1 MLGYNRNMSNRLKL
15 FYLTVTALVFAL
27 LGSGCRMTEVLRI
40 TPAPLESPTP
50 KLQLNQV
57 TDIPTLPVVTPTS
70 TPQIGSYVR
79 YEDPSDIFTRVTQ
92 EMLPGKSYDQVVIF
106 GTVEGFTTQTDAW
119 GNTVY
124 SGDLRVSHHSGTE
137 FRVTCDDFCFY
148 TDARRNLIPSDKV
161 IRGSEVIVFGAANET
176 LTEISA
182 DLIAVHTLAQ
192 APEVRFPEMSG
203 LPSGMTYSE
212 YELDSF
218 PKLNPIRISG
228 SSASPSAEATATPDP
243 YGYTADTS
251 YGYNTYGYT
260 DTGSYAGTGG
270 YGRPTSTP
278 NRPPTETPT
287 PIPDVTEAP
296 QPAATQD
303 LNELLQARLTHTL
316 ANRSNYTWGAYGER
330 YSVFLEYD
338 QDQNRDP
345 RHPTRAD
352 ISIESNDYAFTD
364 YWIPYVHNPMYYNW
378 GVVCYGGDWY
388 LTLRSVVDLDPDADV
403 ADLVYNDRTIR
414 SQQNFDSRKGYLRSF
429 GYSIIDNKLF
439 YFYQTENGYGISI
452 NLQDYDLG
460 FDDIPFGYVGSYT
473 EMDPFYS
480 DDLITFF
487 GHRGGKWY
495 YVELGKE
502 EPQYGYY
509 W

>member
-1 MLGYNRNMSNRLKL
+1 MWHRLKL
-15 FYLTVTALVFAL
+15 LTLIPALFLFAL

-57 TDIPTLPVVTPTS
+57 TDIPTLPVITPTS
-70 TPQIGSYVR
+70 TPQIGSYVL
-79 YEDPSDIFTRVTQ
+79 YEDPSDIFTRVTS
-92 EMLPGKSYDQVVIF
+92 EMLPGRSYDQVVIF
-106 GTVEGFTTQTDAW
+106 GTVDGFTTQTDAW
-119 GNTVY
+119 GNTIY

-148 TDARRNLIPSDKV
+148 TDALRNLIPSDKV
-161 IRGSEVIVFGAANET
+161 TRGSEVIIFGAAGET
-176 LTEISA
+176 LTDISA
-182 DLIAVHTLAQ
+182 DLIAVHTLAEV
-192 APEVRFPEMSG
+192 PEVRFPEMSG
-203 LPSGMTYSE
+203 LPSGMTYNE

-218 PKLNPIRISG
+218 PQLNPIRISG
-228 SSASPSAEATATPDP
+228 SSASPVSVPTSTPDP
-243 YGYTADTS
+243 WGYTADTAS
-251 YGYNTYGYT
+251 TYTDNTYSGNYT
-260 DTGSYAGTGG
+260 G
-270 YGRPTSTP
+270 YGKPTSTP
-278 NRPPTETPT
+278 NRPPTATPT
-287 PIPDVTEAP
+287 PIPEKTAEP
-296 QPAATQD
+296 QVIPTQD
-303 LNELLQARLTHTL
+303 LNALLQARLTHTL

-338 QDQNRDP
+338 HDQNRDP

-364 YWIPYVHNPMYYNW
+364 YWIPYVQNPMYYNW

-388 LTLRSVVDLDPDADV
+388 LTLRSSVDLDPDAEV

-414 SQQNFDSRKGYLRSF
+414 SQQNFDAAQGYLRSF
-429 GYSIIDNKLF
+429 GFSIIDSKLF

-452 NLQDYDLG
+452 NRQDFDLG

-473 EMDPFYS
+473 EIDPFYS